1 MAPAPPS
8 TPIDLYA
15 QPVDA
20 WRNLKTI
27 ENYIEILKAR
37 SDIEI
42 ETENTPHRKLPRVVV
57 CL

>member
-1 MAPAPPS
+1 VS

-42 ETENTPHRKLPRVVV
+42 ETENTPHRKLPRLVV